1 MCSHVLA
8 TRLKLPLHLMEIYN
22 SRCFTCNIPGS
33 KRGTR
38 PTLEEISGG
47 IDDEASSPAA
57 CELNDCVPPDLDAA
71 WIRGAGH
78 GHHPTSTHESEPQL
92 ECALDV
98 AGAPSHRYVERFSPA
113 AGNGKDPLG

>member
-1 MCSHVLA
+1 MCSHILA
-8 TRLKLPLHLMEIYN
+8 ARLKLPLHLMEIYN

-57 CELNDCVPPDLDAA
+57 CELNNCVPPALDAA
-71 WIRGAGH
+71 RISGAADR
-78 GHHPTSTHESEPQL
+78 HHPTSTHESERQL
-92 ECALDV
+92 ECALQI
-98 AGAPSHRYVERFSPA
+98 ACAPSLRYGEPFAPA
-113 AGNGKDPLG
+113 SGN